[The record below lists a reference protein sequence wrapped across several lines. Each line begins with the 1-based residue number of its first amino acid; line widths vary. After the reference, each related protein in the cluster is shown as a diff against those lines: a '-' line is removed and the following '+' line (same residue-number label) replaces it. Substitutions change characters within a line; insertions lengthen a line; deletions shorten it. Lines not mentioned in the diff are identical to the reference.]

1 MTERL
6 TVAICGASGS
16 IYALSLLRELLA
28 RPLEV
33 HVIASP
39 AGRQVMSHEL
49 GYEGNLSALLEKTF
63 RAFRHPGASLVE
75 HRAETFFAPP
85 ASGSFRH
92 DGMVVVPCSM
102 KTLAAIAAGVADNLV
117 TRAADVCLKERR
129 PLILVPRETPLSTI
143 HLENMLRAAR
153 AGALI
158 LPPAPA
164 FYHGPKTV
172 QDLVDF
178 VVARILDH
186 LRISHR
192 LVGEWSYENL
202 V

>member
-6 TVAICGASGS
+6 IVAICGASGS
-16 IYALSLLRELLA
+16 IYALTLLRELLA

-49 GYEGNLSALLEKTF
+49 GYGENLSALLENTF
-63 RAFRHPGASLVE
+63 RSFRHPGASLIE

-92 DGMVVVPCSM
+92 NGMVVVPCSM
-102 KTLAAIAAGVADNLV
+102 KTLAAITAGVADNLV

-129 PLILVPRETPLSTI
+129 PLILVPRETPLSTV
-143 HLENMLRAAR
+143 HLDNMLRVAR

-186 LRISHR
+186 LGISHR
-192 LVGEWSYENL
+192 LVGEWTYENL

>member
-6 TVAICGASGS
+6 IVAICGASGS
-16 IYALSLLRELLA
+16 IYALRLLRELLA

-49 GYEGNLSALLEKTF
+49 GYEGNLPALLEKTF
-63 RAFRHPGASLVE
+63 GSGRDPGAFLVE

-85 ASGSFRH
+85 ASGSFKH
-92 DGMVVVPCSM
+92 AGMVVVPCSM

-164 FYHGPKTV
+164 FYHGPKTIEN
-172 QDLVDF
+172 LVDF

-186 LRISHR
+186 LGISHR
-192 LVGEWSYENL
+192 LVGEWTRENL